1 MELDE
6 ETKAKLAKYEKM
18 IADRRRGAEITNNV
32 PAEVRKARA
41 KKAVEAR
48 WKKYRKEKN

>member
-1 MELDE
+1 MDKEIQE
-6 ETKAKLAKYEKM
+6 KLEKYEKM

-32 PAEVRKARA
+32 PAEVRRARA